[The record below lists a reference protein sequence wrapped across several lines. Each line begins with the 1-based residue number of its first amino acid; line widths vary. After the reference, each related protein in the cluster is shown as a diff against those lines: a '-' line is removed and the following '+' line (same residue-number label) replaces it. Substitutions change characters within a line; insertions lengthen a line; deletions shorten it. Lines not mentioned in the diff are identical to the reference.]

1 MRLSLVSLFR
11 MEAEAELILLSE
23 AGFDNSLVRHI
34 RIDNTKPV
42 LSVPKI
48 DIYLSV
54 PVNEVTI

>member
-1 MRLSLVSLFR
+1 